1 MRASDWERLRAVFV
15 QVFDE
20 PELGVGARAVSATT
34 SAQDVD
40 AWDSVTHVVLL
51 VAIEREFGLR
61 FAAGEMADL
70 TDVGELVA
78 RIERRLDAADRA
90 SGA

>member
-15 QVFDE
+15 QVFGD
-20 PELGVGARAVSATT
+20 PELGDGARAVSVTT

-40 AWDSVTHVVLL
+40 GWDSVTHVVLL